1 MFWNFNFSISPSNE
15 YSGLISCRSDWFN
28 LLAVQSL
35 LQHHN
40 SKASV
45 HQHSDFF
52 KVQLSHPYRT
62 TGKSMKVQVSQLCL
76 TLCDPMDC
84 SPPASSIHGIFPDK
98 NTGVGWHF
106 LIQGIFLTQGSNQCL
121 SHCRQALYHLSY
133 QGIPTGKS
141 IALTTQ
147 TFVAKGLYSPWS
159 PGQNTGVCSLSLLQG
174 IFPTQG
180 SNSGLLYCRWIL
192 YQLSFRETQIP
203 I

>member
-1 MFWNFNFSISPSNE
+1 MSADSVMLCKHFILCQPLLLLPSIFPRIRVFSNQSALHLRWPKFWNFNFSISPSNE

-52 KVQLSHPYRT
+52 MVQLSHPYRT

-76 TLCDPMDC
+76 TLCDPLDC

-98 NTGVGWHF
+98 NTGVGCHF
-106 LIQGIFLTQGSNQCL
+106 
-121 SHCRQALYHLSY
+121 
-133 QGIPTGKS
+133 
-141 IALTTQ
+141 
-147 TFVAKGLYSPWS
+147 
-159 PGQNTGVCSLSLLQG
+159 LLQG

-192 YQLSFRETQIP
+192 YQLSFREIQIP
-203 I
+203 IQV